1 MNIMN
6 QIMTANVAN
15 NIYWLG
21 RYLERVESTLLEI
34 NTVYDNIIDVNFD
47 AGKIFYSSLGIEI
60 SYENA
65 SNFIHEAILGDH
77 DANLK
82 VLLDYVRENAI
93 ISRSY
98 IDLEAFGS
106 IIQLHDLFVKIDSK
120 EENIDFVFID
130 EALSLISEIWGEFTR
145 KETRNV
151 DDYFLKLGKYIE
163 KVDFHL
169 RIGKKKEYAI
179 RMKDEI
185 NEIVY
190 ILAPRAKI
198 KPYRINDS
206 VETILD
212 NINNKISV
220 IITV

>member
-1 MNIMN
+1 MN

-34 NTVYDNIIDVNFD
+34 NTVYDNIIDVNLD

-65 SNFIHEAILGDH
+65 SDFIHEAILGDH

-151 DDYFLKLGKYIE
+151 DDYFLKLGKYNG
-163 KVDFHL
+163 H
-169 RIGKKKEYAI
+169 
-179 RMKDEI
+179 
-185 NEIVY
+185 N
-190 ILAPRAKI
+190 
-198 KPYRINDS
+198 S
-206 VETILD
+206 H
-212 NINNKISV
+212 
-220 IITV
+220 

>member
-6 QIMTANVAN
+6 QIMTANVAS

-21 RYLERVESTLLEI
+21 RYLERVEATLLEI
-34 NTVYDNIIDVNFD
+34 NKTYDLIIDVDFD
-47 AGKIFYSSLGIEI
+47 AGKKLYRNLGIELTYD
-60 SYENA
+60 SA
-65 SNFIHEAILGDH
+65 SDFMHEAILGDH

-82 VLLDYVRENAI
+82 HLLDYVRENAI

-120 EENIDFVFID
+120 EVTIDFVFID
-130 EALSLISEIWGEFTR
+130 EVLSLISEIWGEFTR

-151 DDYFLKLGKYIE
+151 DDYFLKLGKYVE

-169 RIGKKKEYAI
+169 RVGKNKEYAI

-185 NEIVY
+185 DEIVY
-190 ILAPRAKI
+190 VLAPRARI
-198 KPYRINDS
+198 KTYRIHDS

-212 NINNKISV
+212 AINNKFS
-220 IITV
+220 IIVTE

>member
-6 QIMTANVAN
+6 QIMTANVAS

-21 RYLERVESTLLEI
+21 RYLERVESTLLAI
-34 NTVYDNIIDVNFD
+34 DIIYDNIIDVDFD
-47 AGKIFYSSLGIEI
+47 AGKTFYKNLGIEI
-60 SYENA
+60 SYDHA
-65 SNFIHEAILGDH
+65 SDFMYEAILGDH

-82 VLLDYVRENAI
+82 LLLDFLRENAI

-106 IIQLHDLFVKIDSK
+106 IIQLHDLFTEIASK
-120 EENIDFVFID
+120 EKNIDFIFID

-145 KETRNV
+145 NETRNV
-151 DDYFLKLGKYIE
+151 DDYFLKLGKYVE

-185 NEIVY
+185 DEIVY
-190 ILAPRAKI
+190 ILSPRAKI
-198 KPYRINDS
+198 KPYKINDS
-206 VETILD
+206 VETILEL
-212 NINNKISV
+212 INERISI
-220 IITV
+220 IITE

>member
-15 NIYWLG
+15 NLYWLG

-34 NTVYDNIIDVNFD
+34 NNIYDLIIDVDFD
-47 AGKIFYSSLGIEI
+47 AGKKLYDNLGIKI
-60 SYENA
+60 AYDSA
-65 SNFIHEAILGDH
+65 SNFIYQASLGDH

-82 VLLDYVRENAI
+82 NLLEFVRENAI
-93 ISRSY
+93 IARSY

-106 IIQLHDLFVKIDSK
+106 IIELHDLFEKIASK
-120 EENIDFVFID
+120 EKNIDFVFID
-130 EALSLISEIWGEFTR
+130 EALSLISEIWGEFSR

-185 NEIVY
+185 DEIVY
-190 ILAPRAKI
+190 VLAPRAKI
-198 KPYRINDS
+198 KPYRISDS

-212 NINNKISV
+212 TINNKFS
-220 IITV
+220 IIVTE